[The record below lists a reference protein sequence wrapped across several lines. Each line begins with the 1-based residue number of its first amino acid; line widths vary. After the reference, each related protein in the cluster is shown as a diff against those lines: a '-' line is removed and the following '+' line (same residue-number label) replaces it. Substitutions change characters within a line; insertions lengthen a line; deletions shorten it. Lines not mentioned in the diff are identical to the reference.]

1 MYGGGVMAVGRG
13 RAREEAILLATLEL
27 LAEVGYDQMTMD
39 AVAVRARASK
49 ATIYRRWPGKAEL
62 VVAAVRRH
70 AGGPA
75 AAVPDTG
82 ELRADLLAVLGIM
95 REGLTGQDA
104 ALLLGLMIAMRRD
117 EELART
123 VRAQVVGDKRE
134 LFGVVAGR
142 AVERGE
148 LPAAAAPPAV
158 AMSAEVASAMLLS
171 RVMVT
176 AEPLDEAFLC
186 RLVDQV
192 LLPLLLRRPP
202 AATAA
207 GETDEADETTGGG
220 ADAPG

>member
-1 MYGGGVMAVGRG
+1 MAVGRG
-13 RAREEAILLATLEL
+13 PAREEAILLATLGL

-39 AVAVRARASK
+39 AVAARARASK

-70 AGGPA
+70 AGG
-75 AAVPDTG
+75 AAVPAPDTG
-82 ELRADLLAVLGIM
+82 DLRGDLLAVLGVM
-95 REGLTGQDA
+95 RAGLTGQDA
-104 ALLLGLMIAMRRD
+104 ALLLGLLIAMRRD

-148 LPAAAAPPAV
+148 LPAAAAASSV
-158 AMSAEVASAMLLS
+158 ATLAEVASAMLLS

-176 AEPLDEAFLC
+176 GEPLDEEFLC

-192 LLPLLLRRPP
+192 LLPLLDRRPP
-202 AATAA
+202 FD
-207 GETDEADETTGGG
+207 GR
-220 ADAPG
+220 